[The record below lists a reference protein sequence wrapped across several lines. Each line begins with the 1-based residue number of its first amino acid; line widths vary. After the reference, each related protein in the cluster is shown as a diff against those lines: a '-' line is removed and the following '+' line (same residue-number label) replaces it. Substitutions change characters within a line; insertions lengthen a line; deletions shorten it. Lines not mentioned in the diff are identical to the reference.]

1 MSWATRFRIG
11 EYVGGSLWVF
21 PLLAIVLGALLGAVD
36 VQVDKSIHLPAG
48 WTYSA
53 STATTVL
60 SAIIGAL
67 AALTGFVVTVTV
79 LVAQMAIGT
88 FSARFMRIWYRDPLL
103 KTVLAILIGAFAF
116 SFSLLR
122 RVENNFVP
130 NLGVTTA
137 GVLVLVS
144 LVLFAVFLNR
154 YMHQLR
160 PVAVAALVAGYV
172 HRDFKRLFTAVADDP
187 EVFTEPF
194 APDGEEPALVV
205 RSTTA
210 GAIQAIDLEGLV
222 GWARRHDCLLVL
234 RHRVGD
240 FVPGHA
246 SLIEAYGGHPSAAR
260 DERALRRMVALG
272 LERTVAQD
280 PAFAIRIIADIACKA
295 LSAAI
300 NDPTTAVQVLDHL
313 SEVLRI
319 IGTTDLQ
326 SFRSPANGVPRR
338 GVVMAMR
345 SWDEYLALGVTEIR
359 EYGSTSIQVM
369 RRLRAML
376 EELRGDVPPEH
387 RDAVTEELAR
397 LDATVAQSFGD
408 SVDLDRARLADAEGM
423 GGPVGPPGG
432 HALAL
437 TQRGRTGDSRSTQ

>member
-1 MSWATRFRIG
+1 MSWATRFRIRQFVA
-11 EYVGGSLWVF
+11 ESLWVF
-21 PLLAIVLGALLGAVD
+21 PLLAIVLGVLLGALA
-36 VQVDKSIHLPAG
+36 VQVDKSIHLPAA
-48 WTYSA
+48 WTYSS

-60 SAIIGAL
+60 SAIVGAM

-103 KTVLAILIGAFAF
+103 KAILAVLIGAFAF

-130 NLGVTTA
+130 NLGVTVA
-137 GVLVLVS
+137 GVLVVVS
-144 LVLFAVFLNR
+144 LLLFMVFLNR
-154 YMHQLR
+154 YLHQLR

-172 HRDFKRLFTAVADDP
+172 DRQFKRLFAAVVD
-187 EVFTEPF
+187 
-194 APDGEEPALVV
+194 APDVFAGPFQPTGERPTLVV
-205 RSTTA
+205 QSAAA
-210 GAIQAIDLEGLV
+210 GAIQAIDLDGLV
-222 GWARRHDCLLVL
+222 GWARRHHCLVVL
-234 RHRVGD
+234 HHRVGD
-240 FVPGHA
+240 FVTRHA
-246 SLIEAYGGHPSAAR
+246 TLIEAYGGHPGGAR
-260 DERALRRMVALG
+260 DERSLRRMVALG
-272 LERTVAQD
+272 LERTVDQD
-280 PAFAIRIIADIACKA
+280 PAFAVRIIVDIADKA

-300 NDPTTAVQVLDHL
+300 NDPTTAVQVLDQL

-319 IGTTDLQ
+319 IGTTELQ
-326 SFRSPANGVPRR
+326 RFRAPANGRPHH
-338 GVVMAMR
+338 GLVMAAR

-376 EELRGDVPPEH
+376 ENLRREVPLEH

-408 SVDLDRARLADAEGM
+408 SVDLDRARIADPEGM
-423 GGPVGPPGG
+423 GGKVGPPSR
-432 HALAL
+432 HAVAH
-437 TQRGRTGDSRSTQ
+437 